1 MPQQQQVLI
10 MKLHHDRQL
19 RVQRL
24 NKKGKAVG
32 KTTKWTVRERSAL
45 PREPF
50 FKVIGFIRS
59 NIKRREPASM
69 DEMQSAIRSA
79 LEQAGAAFG
88 CKTRRGSKHADL
100 YWLGKGQVIC
110 AWQLHEDCLD
120 EDRVEQVLDSSA
132 LLRIAVV
139 FKKSGYF
146 EITPLK
152 ARSE

>member
-1 MPQQQQVLI
+1 MPKQRQLLTMQLD
-10 MKLHHDRQL
+10 DRQL

-24 NKKGKAVG
+24 NAKGNKIGKA
-32 KTTKWTVRERSAL
+32 TNWIVRERSAL

-50 FKVIGFIRS
+50 FKIVGFIRS
-59 NIKRREPASM
+59 RIKNSEPASM
-69 DEMQSAIRSA
+69 DEMREAIGSA

-88 CKTRRGSKHADL
+88 FKAKQGSKHADV
-100 YWLGKGQVIC
+100 YWVCKGEVIC
-110 AWQLHEDCLD
+110 AWQLHEDSLD
-120 EDRVEQVLDSSA
+120 EDRVKMVRDSRA

-152 ARSE
+152 AREK

>member
-1 MPQQQQVLI
+1 MPKQRQLLA
-10 MKLHHDRQL
+10 MKLHDRQL
-19 RVQRL
+19 RVQKL
-24 NKKGKAVG
+24 NDQGKKIGKP
-32 KTTKWTVRERSAL
+32 TNWTVRKRSAL

-59 NIKRREPASM
+59 RIKRSEPASM
-69 DEMQSAIRSA
+69 EEMREAISSA

-88 CKTRRGSKHADL
+88 FKAKHGSKHADV
-100 YWLGKGQVIC
+100 YWVCKRQVIC

-152 ARSE
+152 ARLE